1 MTTKNFDDVLTT
13 TRDARG
19 VVTLTLNDPARFNAL
34 GAEMLS
40 ALQQAL
46 DDAGRDES
54 VRVVVLAAAGKAF
67 CAGHNLK
74 DMAANPELAYYQKLF
89 AQCSR
94 MMLTIHKL
102 PVPVIA
108 RVQGMATAAG
118 CQLVAQCDLAVAAD
132 SASFAT
138 SGIHYG
144 LFCATPSVPLV
155 RNVPAKRAMEMLL
168 TGDFIDAPTALAQG
182 LLNRVVPADALDAE
196 VEKLVE
202 SILQKPRVAV
212 AMGKALVY
220 QQRELGI
227 DAAYQLAGQTMAT
240 TETPMLEDVGRW
252 AEAFLRPT
260 VLVEFAALAACLG
273 LAWLLVSLL
282 QRGLHRGDPRSIL
295 FGTRIVDGALFP
307 LALLCLAYVA
317 RTVLLQ
323 WVPLAVFKVAVPV
336 LVSLVVIRIGVKV
349 LQVAYPDAAWVR
361 PIERSISWLAWLGMV
376 LWVTGLLPLV
386 LEE

>member
-1 MTTKNFDDVLTT
+1 MTIPNSDDLLQI

-74 DMAANPELAYYQKLF
+74 EMAANPELAYYQKLF

-102 PVPVIA
+102 SVPVIA

-118 CQLVAQCDLAVAAD
+118 CQLVAQCDLAVAAE

-182 LLNRVVPADALDAE
+182 LVNRVVAPDALDAE
-196 VEKLVE
+196 VEKLVQ
-202 SILQKPRVAV
+202 SIVQKPRAAI

-220 QQRELGI
+220 QQRELGL
-227 DAAYQLAGQTMAT
+227 DAAYQLAGQTMAAN
-240 TETPMLEDVGRW
+240 MM
-252 AEAFLRPT
+252 
-260 VLVEFAALAACLG
+260 
-273 LAWLLVSLL
+273 
-282 QRGLHRGDPRSIL
+282 
-295 FGTRIVDGALFP
+295 DGA
-307 LALLCLAYVA
+307 AQEGA
-317 RTVLLQ
+317 RAFAEKRAPA
-323 WVPLAVFKVAVPV
+323 WKV
-336 LVSLVVIRIGVKV
+336 
-349 LQVAYPDAAWVR
+349 
-361 PIERSISWLAWLGMV
+361 
-376 LWVTGLLPLV
+376 
-386 LEE
+386 

>member
-118 CQLVAQCDLAVAAD
+118 CQLVAQCDLAVAVD

-168 TGDFIDAPTALAQG
+168 SGDFIDAPTALAQG
-182 LLNRVVPADALDAE
+182 LVNRVVPADALDAE

-240 TETPMLEDVGRW
+240 NMM
-252 AEAFLRPT
+252 
-260 VLVEFAALAACLG
+260 
-273 LAWLLVSLL
+273 
-282 QRGLHRGDPRSIL
+282 
-295 FGTRIVDGALFP
+295 
-307 LALLCLAYVA
+307 
-317 RTVLLQ
+317 
-323 WVPLAVFKVAVPV
+323 
-336 LVSLVVIRIGVKV
+336 
-349 LQVAYPDAAWVR
+349 DAAAQEGARAFAEKRQPTWKR
-361 PIERSISWLAWLGMV
+361 
-376 LWVTGLLPLV
+376 
-386 LEE
+386 